1 MCSKINK
8 GIMNHSLANI
18 DLNETIGSVLVI
30 EVMISQNKYTSTQI
44 TIGFLH
50 ILLSKNGI
58 LI

>member
-1 MCSKINK
+1 
-8 GIMNHSLANI
+8 MNHSLASI

-44 TIGFLH
+44 TIGFFH